1 MISWVHCKRE
11 DDLLHYTMCMIDGT
25 KKQGCAIIE
34 DDDEG
39 VLSQGDE
46 FPEIQQIFPTTSII
60 LLHLV

>member
-11 DDLLHYTMCMIDGT
+11 DDLLHYTMCMIDVT

-34 DDDEG
+34 DDVEG
-39 VLSQGDE
+39 VSSQGDG
-46 FPEIQQIFPTTSII
+46 FPEIQIFPTASII